1 MNYGENVDKIVN
13 NVIASEQGAGGN
25 IMADQENG
33 REALGNAR
41 SEHIAE
47 DPRLATDHEQI
58 EVYVKGGN
66 PEMLEQNK
74 PADKPV
80 KENAI
85 KRKIRSVRSSM
96 DERRAR
102 QNDLVSFPT
111 ILDEK
116 EAQVFGALNNYRVYL
131 VNLSFKA
138 HKIDQ
143 EIWEFYEH
151 LQTQTARVRR
161 ETKLRMIPFMSNAA
175 LRQLWQTWR
184 EVIADHEKLLE
195 MVAKAPTSHD
205 FYNKMLTFQEIRHQ
219 ERLTLEQSKKKIAE
233 ARGSLEF
240 AIKEIDDLHRSG
252 DEITYG
258 SKILTL
264 SDAQV
269 NWNQRLQEFY
279 AVDKYHIVR
288 VDEILPRIKKLE
300 SAIRDAPVL
309 ARWVR
314 TIEDQY
320 SRLASLHDILESY
333 GKSIIP
339 QKELARTAVIL
350 HEKIP
355 QNWTSGDRDELER
368 NLNTLEGFISYY
380 QDKVEAEIAAAER
393 RRPGLTRALSMPHVE
408 QSSNLSDIILV
419 AQTLVGA
426 IDARDRFMR
435 NHSRKVTQISLEIGR
450 RMGKSEG
457 ELEYLELAALL
468 HDVGKLSI
476 PEAIL
481 TKTDPLTQ
489 DDWKIIQKHPFYG
502 AQIIKPIS
510 PLNAIIPWIY
520 HHQERWDGMGYPDKL
535 AKNSI
540 PLEASIIAVAE
551 AFTAMTTEMPNK
563 SALTQGEAVQKIV
576 EESEKQFNPEVVEV
590 FQDVVKPQPIA

>member
-1 MNYGENVDKIVN
+1 
-13 NVIASEQGAGGN
+13 
-25 IMADQENG
+25 MADQEINSKT
-33 REALGNAR
+33 LGDAN
-41 SEHIAE
+41 SENVFNHHRVTIQ
-47 DPRLATDHEQI
+47 PEQSE
-58 EVYVKGGN
+58 EVGKVNNEGFD
-66 PEMLEQNK
+66 EQE
-74 PADKPV
+74 DKPV
-80 KENAI
+80 SKPGRENAI
-85 KRKIRSVRSSM
+85 SRKIHTFRSSM
-96 DERRAR
+96 DERKNL
-102 QNDLVSFPT
+102 QSDLVSFPA
-111 ILDEK
+111 ILNKKEK
-116 EAQVFGALNNYRVYL
+116 EVFTALNNYRIYL
-131 VNLSFKA
+131 VSLTFKA
-138 HKIDQ
+138 HRVDQ

-151 LQTQTARVRR
+151 LQKATARVRS
-161 ETKLRMIPFMSNAA
+161 ETKLRLVPFMSNTA
-175 LRQLWQTWR
+175 LRQHWQAWKTVLSDHDR
-184 EVIADHEKLLE
+184 LMDMIANAPSSHE
-195 MVAKAPTSHD
+195 

-233 ARGSLEF
+233 ARDSLEH
-240 AIKEIDDLHRSG
+240 AIKEIDNLHRSG

-258 SKILTL
+258 SKIITL
-264 SDAQV
+264 NDAQIS
-269 NWNQRLQEFY
+269 WNQRLQEFY
-279 AVDKYHIVR
+279 QVEKYHIVR

-320 SRLASLHDILESY
+320 SRLVSLHDILESY
-333 GKSIIP
+333 GKSVIP

-355 QNWTSGDRDELER
+355 QNWTTGDRDELER

-380 QDKVEAEIAAAER
+380 QDKVEGEIAAAER
-393 RRPGLTRALSMPHVE
+393 RRPGLTRALTMPHQD
-408 QSSNLSDIILV
+408 QSSNLGDLILV

-435 NHSRKVTQISLEIGR
+435 NHSRKVTQIALEIGR
-450 RMGKSEG
+450 RLGKNEG

-476 PEAIL
+476 PESIL

-489 DDWKIIQKHPFYG
+489 DEWKVIQKHPFYG

-510 PLNAIIPWIY
+510 PLAAIIPWVY
-520 HHQERWDGMGYPDKL
+520 HHQERWDGLGYPDRL
-535 AKNSI
+535 EKNRI

-551 AFTAMTTEMPNK
+551 AFTAMTTEMPNRP
-563 SALTQGEAVQKIV
+563 AVTQGEAVQKIIQ
-576 EESEKQFNPEVVEV
+576 ESEKQFNPEVVEV

>member
-1 MNYGENVDKIVN
+1 
-13 NVIASEQGAGGN
+13 
-25 IMADQENG
+25 MADQEINSKTLGDANSENVFNHHRVTIDPEWSDGDEVQIDDQGADRPGDQPGSKPG
-33 REALGNAR
+33 RE
-41 SEHIAE
+41 
-47 DPRLATDHEQI
+47 
-58 EVYVKGGN
+58 N
-66 PEMLEQNK
+66 PIN
-74 PADKPV
+74 
-80 KENAI
+80 
-85 KRKIRSVRSSM
+85 RKIRSFRSSM
-96 DERRAR
+96 DERKNL
-102 QNDLVSFPT
+102 QSDLVAFPAA
-111 ILDEK
+111 LNKKEK
-116 EAQVFGALNNYRVYL
+116 QAFTALNNYRIYL
-131 VNLSFKA
+131 VSLTFKA
-138 HKIDQ
+138 HRVDQ
-143 EIWEFYEH
+143 EIWEFYEQ
-151 LQTQTARVRR
+151 LQQATARVRS
-161 ETKLRMIPFMSNAA
+161 ETKLRLVPFMSNAA
-175 LRQLWQTWR
+175 LRQHWQAWKS
-184 EVIADHEKLLE
+184 VLSDHDRLMD
-195 MVAKAPTSHD
+195 MVANAPNSHD

-233 ARGSLEF
+233 ARDSLEH
-240 AIKEIDDLHRSG
+240 AIKEIDNLHRGG

-258 SKILTL
+258 SKIITL
-264 SDAQV
+264 NEAQI

-279 AVDKYHIVR
+279 QVEKYHIVR

-320 SRLASLHDILESY
+320 SRLVSLHDILESY
-333 GKSIIP
+333 GKNIIP

-350 HEKIP
+350 HEKVP

-380 QDKVEAEIAAAER
+380 QDKVEGEIAAAER
-393 RRPGLTRALSMPHVE
+393 RRPGLTRALTMPHQE
-408 QSSNLSDIILV
+408 QSSNLGDLILV

-435 NHSRKVTQISLEIGR
+435 NHSRKVTQIALEIGR
-450 RMGKSEG
+450 RLGKNEG

-476 PEAIL
+476 PESIL

-489 DDWKIIQKHPFYG
+489 DDWKVIQKHPFYG

-510 PLNAIIPWIY
+510 PLTAIIPWVY
-520 HHQERWDGMGYPDKL
+520 HHQERWDGLGYPDRL
-535 AKNSI
+535 EGNRI

-551 AFTAMTTEMPNK
+551 AFTAMTTEMPNRP
-563 SALTQGEAVQKIV
+563 AVTQGEAVQKIIQ
-576 EESEKQFNPEVVEV
+576 ESEKQFNPQVVEV

>member
-1 MNYGENVDKIVN
+1 M
-13 NVIASEQGAGGN
+13 
-25 IMADQENG
+25 MADQENEG
-33 REALGNAR
+33 KPLGNAQ
-41 SEHIAE
+41 SENVFEGHRVIMESELDEQRDAQS
-47 DPRLATDHEQI
+47 DPSQDEEQ
-58 EVYVKGGN
+58 
-66 PEMLEQNK
+66 LTS
-74 PADKPV
+74 ADKPA
-80 KENAI
+80 KENAV
-85 KRKIRSVRSSM
+85 KRKIRSVRFSI
-96 DERRAR
+96 DERRTL
-102 QNDLVSFPT
+102 QNELTRFPT
-111 ILDEK
+111 ILDKK
-116 EAQVFGALNNYRVYL
+116 EGQVFTALNNYRIYL
-131 VNLSFKA
+131 VGLSFKA
-138 HKIDQ
+138 HKVDR

-151 LQTQTARVRR
+151 LQTQTAKVRR
-161 ETKLRMIPFMSNAA
+161 ETKLRLIPFMSNAN
-175 LRQLWQTWR
+175 LRLHWQAWK
-184 EVIADHEKLLE
+184 EVIAGHDRLLD
-195 MVAKAPTSHD
+195 MVEKAPNSHD
-205 FYNKMLTFQEIRHQ
+205 FYNKMLTFQEIRHK

-233 ARGSLEF
+233 ARSSLEI
-240 AIKEIDDLHRSG
+240 AIKEIDNLHRSG

-264 SDAQV
+264 NEAQM

-279 AVDKYHIVR
+279 QVDKYHIVR

-393 RRPGLTRALSMPHVE
+393 RRPGLTRALTMPHQE
-408 QSSNLSDIILV
+408 QSSNLGDIILV
-419 AQTLVGA
+419 AQSLVGA

-450 RMGKSEG
+450 RLGKNES

-481 TKTDPLTQ
+481 TKTEALSQ
-489 DDWKIIQKHPFYG
+489 DDWRVIQKHPFYG

-535 AKNSI
+535 TKSSI

-551 AFTAMTTEMPNK
+551 AFTAMTTDMPNK
-563 SALTQGEAVQKIV
+563 AALTQGEAVQKIL

-590 FQDVVKPQPIA
+590 FQDVVKPQPIT